1 MSITLPGLRR
11 RPAAWGGQVRR
22 STERPLSAL
31 PTVVEFV
38 AAPVAILLGVTFFT
52 GAVEILGR
60 RLGLRQG
67 AVGSRL
73 AGGDTEGGA
82 EIGVGA
88 ILAASGTEMH
98 EKSTLSSWLWMAK
111 SHPDFKEHDWGHDP
125 SEHHPVTFRVRA
137 GLAVV

>member
-52 GAVEILGR
+52 SAVEILGR

-88 ILAASGTEMH
+88 ILAASATEMP
-98 EKSTLSSWLWMAK
+98 EKSTLSSGYGWQ
-111 SHPDFKEHDWGHDP
+111 SHTLTLRNMTGVMILQSTIP
-125 SEHHPVTFRVRA
+125 SRS
-137 GLAVV
+137 G

>member
-1 MSITLPGLRR
+1 MSITLPGRRR
-11 RPAAWGGQVRR
+11 RPAAWGGHVRR
-22 STERPLSAL
+22 STERPLSAF
-31 PTVVEFV
+31 PTVMEFV
-38 AAPVAILLGVTFFT
+38 AAPMAILLGATFFT
-52 GAVEILGR
+52 SAVEILGR

-88 ILAASGTEMH
+88 ILAALATEMP
-98 EKSTLSSWLWMAK
+98 EKLTLSSWLWMAE
-111 SHPDFKEHDWGHDP
+111 SHPDFKEHDWGHDS
-125 SEHHPVTFRVRA
+125 SEHHPVTFLLRA